1 MIGGLL
7 KMLYGFNAR
16 VGAVANG
23 LECSMFCAAEAAS
36 STASGGYGARAVKWA
51 CLACSW
57 DGGEHA
63 GRRRGIEVVWSRGNG
78 ACSAA
83 HVGMVVS
90 GTGAAFLAVLV
101 IVFEA
106 GLVERRR

>member
-1 MIGGLL
+1 
-7 KMLYGFNAR
+7 MLYGFNAL
-16 VGAVANG
+16 VGAVRFG
-23 LECSMFCAAEAAS
+23 LEHATLCAAEAAS

-57 DGGEHA
+57 DGGEHVG
-63 GRRRGIEVVWSRGNG
+63 GRQGLEVVGLRGNG
-78 ACSAA
+78 ACSTA
-83 HVGMVVS
+83 HVGMVDS

-101 IVFEA
+101 IVGDA